1 MGDQLDQGAG
11 ARVDQADDDPRRHH
25 EGDDDE
31 RVVHKL
37 LARRPGDLLELM
49 VHHFEAVR
57 DFQPQILEKAPDLLE
72 EIRLR
77 SLIRHAIHTLRLS
90 RFLVARVLLAEAAIL
105 IHFQTIRIVLLILD
119 GVIVALLA
127 LAARERNFNALIR
140 CHP

>member
-11 ARVDQADDDPRRHH
+11 ARVDQADDDPRRHQ

-37 LARRPGDLLELM
+37 RAGRPGDLLELM

-57 DFQPQILEKAPDLLE
+57 DFQPQMLEKAPDLLE

-119 GVIVALLA
+119 GVIVELLA
-127 LAARERNFNALIR
+127 LAASESNFNALIR

>member
-1 MGDQLDQGAG
+1 MGADPGQEGRRGALNPLPVL
-11 ARVDQADDDPRRHH
+11 RS
-25 EGDDDE
+25 
-31 RVVHKL
+31 
-37 LARRPGDLLELM
+37 
-49 VHHFEAVR
+49 
-57 DFQPQILEKAPDLLE
+57 LE

>member
-37 LARRPGDLLELM
+37 LAGRPGDLLELM

-57 DFQPQILEKAPDLLE
+57 DFQPQILEKAPDLRVSLWLVCFLQKRQYLF
-72 EIRLR
+72 ISRR
-77 SLIRHAIHTLRLS
+77 SGS
-90 RFLVARVLLAEAAIL
+90 FFLFLMVL
-105 IHFQTIRIVLLILD
+105 
-119 GVIVALLA
+119 
-127 LAARERNFNALIR
+127 
-140 CHP
+140 